1 MRFIHKGTLTV
12 KNLLSPKKLLAVA
25 AALVFSGAAHA
36 SLTTSYVFNGKGN
49 WSLDGCGSNNSSP
62 VCTIDAAVPTGST
75 IVAAYLYSSMNT
87 RSTIPSV
94 TFEGQVYSGASWTSL
109 GNVNYLQAYRADVT
123 SQVSSLIGGGS
134 ASPFSFKVNSE
145 SNNSSTDGEV
155 LAIIYS
161 NPTEQVRTIAF
172 LDGYS
177 NQSGDSTA
185 INLAAPLTSAQLSA
199 ASFEATLSLGIGYSY
214 QASSLTQHS
223 NVDVNGSALTRCAGG
238 EDDGGSYNG
247 GLITVGG
254 LGDNPS
260 NNHNCSAS
268 NPRADDELYSLKPFL
283 AAGDSQISI
292 KTSNPSFDDNIFF
305 AGLNLTAV
313 AGVNTPPPPV
323 TSVPESNS
331 LVMFCLGLLGLVA
344 CRRKKIV

>member
-1 MRFIHKGTLTV
+1 M
-12 KNLLSPKKLLAVA
+12 KNLLSPKKLLAVS
-25 AALVFSGAAHA
+25 AALIFSGAAHA

-62 VCTIDAAVPTGST
+62 VCTIDAVVPTGST
-75 IVAAYLYSSMNT
+75 IVAAYLYSSMFYN
-87 RSTIPSV
+87 STIPSV

-109 GNVNYLQAYRADVT
+109 GSAGGLEAYRTDVT

-134 ASPFSFKVNSE
+134 ASPFSFKVNAE
-145 SNNSSTDGEV
+145 SPNYDIDGEV

-185 INLAAPLTSAQLSA
+185 INLASPLTSAQLAA

-214 QASSLTQHS
+214 QASSTSQHS
-223 NVDVNGSALTRCAGG
+223 DVDVNGSVLTRCAGG
-238 EDDGGSYNG
+238 EDDGISTNG

-254 LGDNPS
+254 LGDDPT
-260 NNHNCSAS
+260 NNHNCNAS

-283 AAGDSQISI
+283 AAGDTQISI

-313 AGVNTPPPPV
+313 AGVNTPPPV
-323 TSVPESNS
+323 VSVPESNS

-344 CRRKKIV
+344 CRRKKLV

>member
-1 MRFIHKGTLTV
+1 MKSLPI
-12 KNLLSPKKLLAVA
+12 SKKLLPLA
-25 AALVFSGAAHA
+25 AALLFSGAAHA

-49 WSLDGCGSNNSSP
+49 WSLDGCGSNNSNP

-75 IVAAYLYSSMNT
+75 IVAAYLYSSMYT
-87 RSTIPSV
+87 TSVTPSV
-94 TFEGQVYSGASWTSL
+94 TFEGQVYSGAAWTSL
-109 GNVNYLQAYRADVT
+109 GNASYLQAYRADVT
-123 SQVSSLIGGGS
+123 SQVASLVGGGS
-134 ASPFSFKVNSE
+134 ASPFSFKVNAE
-145 SNNSSTDGEV
+145 NPNSSIDGEV

-185 INLAAPLTSAQLSA
+185 INLASPLTSAQLA
-199 ASFEATLSLGIGYSY
+199 AANFEATLSLGIGFSY
-214 QASSLTQHS
+214 QQSSLTQHS
-223 NVDVNGSALTRCAGG
+223 NVDVNGSSLTTCAGG

-254 LGDNPS
+254 LGDDPT
-260 NNHNCSAS
+260 NNHNCNAR

-283 AAGDSQISI
+283 AAGDTQISI
-292 KTSNPSFDDNIFF
+292 KTANPSFDDNIFF

-331 LVMFCLGLLGLVA
+331 LLMFGLGLLGLAA
-344 CRRKKIV
+344 CRRKKIA

>member
-1 MRFIHKGTLTV
+1 V
-12 KNLLSPKKLLAVA
+12 KNLLSTKKLLAVT

-49 WSLDGCGSNNSSP
+49 WSLDGCGSNNTP

-75 IVAAYLYSSMNT
+75 IVAAYLYSSMFYN
-87 RSTIPSV
+87 STIPSV
-94 TFEGQVYSGASWTSL
+94 TFEGQVYSGASWTAL
-109 GNVNYLQAYRADVT
+109 GSAGGLEAYRTDVT
-123 SQVSSLIGGGS
+123 SQVSTLIGGGS
-134 ASPFSFKVNSE
+134 ASPFSFTVNNE
-145 SNNSSTDGEV
+145 SPNGYIDGEV

-185 INLAAPLTSAQLSA
+185 INLASPLTSAQLAA

-214 QASSLTQHS
+214 QASSTLQHS
-223 NVDVNGSALTRCAGG
+223 DVDVNGSALTRCAGG

-254 LGDNPS
+254 LGDDPT
-260 NNHNCSAS
+260 NNHNCNAS

-283 AAGDSQISI
+283 AAGDTQISI

-313 AGVNTPPPPV
+313 AGVNTSPPPV
-323 TSVPESNS
+323 VDVPESNS

-344 CRRKKIV
+344 CRRKKLV